1 MERTFNLFLCND
13 LSDNNPTT
21 SITADN
27 KITTYALEIPPLI
40 GRPAM
45 VTVKHVTQN
54 ITGLSENFLRLMSD
68 LPQPNSYNTNTKSTS
83 KQLCILSQFQD
94 QSGIAYNTEPGTTF
108 YCPAI
113 PNKVST
119 WVEDNAGVI
128 IALPNLKSNIELE
141 LQLM

>member
-45 VTVKHVTQN
+45 VTVKHVTQYHWAML
-54 ITGLSENFLRLMSD
+54 LSSSRRLVREVFC
-68 LPQPNSYNTNTKSTS
+68 PN
-83 KQLCILSQFQD
+83 
-94 QSGIAYNTEPGTTF
+94 A
-108 YCPAI
+108 
-113 PNKVST
+113 
-119 WVEDNAGVI
+119 
-128 IALPNLKSNIELE
+128 
-141 LQLM
+141 